1 MQNSRSIKV
10 QSECQKINPSG
21 PFGHLLLFYI
31 IPNHFILGGVQG
43 WDVIHGGMKLASWI
57 FSGVRNSVPKLGSNK
72 NTQQPIFHVLRG
84 TFYLTSSSP
93 LRRGITWRL
102 QEAPDPQLLSLR
114 LWLVN
119 DVQWTQSC
127 YWVDKLLAPY
137 THLHNA
143 YLSILMRKNYHRPI
157 GTFWSTT
164 NTTSPTFRLSVAS
177 LHFLWVLS
185 VARNSSLQC
194 LQNSFTR

>member
-1 MQNSRSIKV
+1 MS
-10 QSECQKINPSG
+10 KINPSG
-21 PFGHLLLFYI
+21 PFGHLVLFYV

-57 FSGVRNSVPKLGSNK
+57 FSGVRNFGFKAWFKQEHTAANFPCA
-72 NTQQPIFHVLRG
+72 QG

-102 QEAPDPQLLSLR
+102 HGAPDPQLLSFG
-114 LWLVN
+114 LWLVS

-157 GTFWSTT
+157 GAFWSTT
-164 NTTSPTFRLSVAS
+164 NTTSPTLRLSVAS